1 MNFVALIGIVES
13 VKNNSSSLNT
23 IINIKVEKPYVDD
36 KEDDWYELVSVFAD
50 KETFKEEIK
59 QTKKDSII
67 GIKGRLTR
75 QENDPNKLVRVI
87 CERLQVF

>member
-1 MNFVALIGIVES
+1 VFV
-13 VKNNSSSLNT
+13 
-23 IINIKVEKPYVDD
+23 
-36 KEDDWYELVSVFAD
+36 D

-75 QENDPNKLVRVI
+75 QENDANKLVRVV

>member
-36 KEDDWYELVSVFAD
+36 KEDD
-50 KETFKEEIK
+50 
-59 QTKKDSII
+59 
-67 GIKGRLTR
+67 
-75 QENDPNKLVRVI
+75 
-87 CERLQVF
+87 